1 MDKIV
6 NILNLTGWA
15 FLLVDLEI
23 QLIFNLQDFLLQE
36 LSFPLLI
43 LRVVQLFQIFDILL
57 VLLGKSKG
65 SIVASFFQILGRGVV
80 CFVFM
85 EPDSDRLKFAAV
97 AILWSIAD
105 VNRYLYYL
113 FKDNAITSFLR
124 YNSFIVLY
132 PVGVFCEMLV
142 INDYVDRNSWL
153 TDTHLAII
161 RSMQVVIVVGLLFLY
176 NYMLNSRKKH
186 NISKKME
193 AEERK
198 LRAQTTKKE

>member
-43 LRVVQLFQIFDILL
+43 LRIVQLFQIFDILL

-65 SIVASFFQILGRGVV
+65 SIVASFFQILGRGFV

-161 RSMQVVIVVGLLFLY
+161 RSIQVVIVVGLLFLY